1 MAGNIDQGILGE
13 GLLLCGEVYA
23 RHHSNLEH
31 RWLHSLPAPRS
42 HSGGAPGVP
51 KPLHVVRLA
60 LFLSFQAEVVEEQF
74 DAMSSRHRDMPGA
87 KLGEG
92 TGG

>member
-1 MAGNIDQGILGE
+1 METGVYPRLLPWLCPVPVQEAE
-13 GLLLCGEVYA
+13 GSRVVGLV
-23 RHHSNLEH
+23 H
-31 RWLHSLPAPRS
+31 
-42 HSGGAPGVP
+42 
-51 KPLHVVRLA
+51 LHVVRLA
-60 LFLSFQAEVVEEQF
+60 LVLSFQAEVVEEQF